1 MSILRE
7 VVNILPI
14 PYYYVLCREQQPFHI
29 GEHTMN
35 TNTKDRGRSK
45 RRTTASSRSNKLRGI
60 ALALLL
66 GFLLL
71 VPQSARGGEIAI
83 VGGYGLLDA
92 PSPFAKVSL
101 SFGKRVVFDFNGGV
115 VFAQPDKIKFAVLT
129 KTSPLDEN
137 IEGVEIPQASQ
148 LYSVGLEIRVLVRKF
163 SKKHNAYLGVGAD
176 WLPQLGTY
184 YPGAKAVT
192 GYQISLLKKK
202 KLILRVGTEYYL
214 YGVVPVSSLAL
225 KTSLGY
231 RF

>member
-35 TNTKDRGRSK
+35 TNTKDRGRTQG
-45 RRTTASSRSNKLRGI
+45 RTTASSSSNKLRGI

-101 SFGKRVVFDFNGGV
+101 SFGKRVVVDFNGGV
-115 VFAQPDKIKFAVLT
+115 VFAKPDKTRFAVLT
-129 KTSPLDEN
+129 RTFDLREN
-137 IEGVEIPQASQ
+137 IEGVEIPHSKPALQRRLGNTRARPQVQQKAQRLPGRRRRLAAAAENLLPRRQSRHGIPNLPAEKEETHLASRCGI
-148 LYSVGLEIRVLVRKF
+148 L
-163 SKKHNAYLGVGAD
+163 
-176 WLPQLGTY
+176 
-184 YPGAKAVT
+184 
-192 GYQISLLKKK
+192 SL
-202 KLILRVGTEYYL
+202 RRG
-214 YGVVPVSSLAL
+214 S
-225 KTSLGY
+225 
-231 RF
+231 R